1 MLPSETI
8 TVADSNAI
16 ACEHDDFLAAIREA
30 RPPLVTA
37 AAGAAAVE
45 IAARVIDA
53 LECLPFGRRRAAAGG
68 RVSTIPMFPHRK
80 TG

>member
-1 MLPSETI
+1 MHRFFSLG
-8 TVADSNAI
+8 VAR
-16 ACEHDDFLAAIREA
+16 LAASVA
-30 RPPLVTA
+30 VFHAAAA